1 MLSLVRDSTL
11 ILHIIDYDKVGRNR
25 LIPEYTFMDPRG
37 IGLWDMHSISDM
49 EEAIWALDHD
59 EAVSTTCFIK
69 LFIISWFSNFI
80 NCILCRV
87 YMVM

>member
-37 IGLWDMHSISDM
+37 IGLWDM
-49 EEAIWALDHD
+49 DHD